1 VTNFRHLLFVPALA
15 LLCSGAAAT
24 PEGAELSGAD
34 ARATVA
40 GFIEAVSSYSAE
52 FTQELRNEAGELL
65 DEERGNFWLQRP
77 GKFRWEYT
85 APSERLIVANT
96 ERVWLYD
103 AELDQATVRSA
114 ASALQQSPAAL
125 LVGDLSALDNY
136 KLAAV
141 TLDGYTVV
149 TLRPVTAGGDFRYV
163 ELYFEADT
171 LVQLDLFDSFS
182 QQTTIRFTQTVSN
195 PQLDAGLFDFIVPEG
210 VDVIDQTLP
219 ADNQAL

>member
-1 VTNFRHLLFVPALA
+1 VTYFRHLLFAPVLVI
-15 LLCSGAAAT
+15 LCSGVVAA
-24 PEGAELSGAD
+24 PEETELSAAD

-52 FTQELRNEAGELL
+52 FTQELRNDAGELL

-85 APSERLIVANT
+85 EPSERLIVANT

-103 AELDQATVRSA
+103 VELDQATVRSA
-114 ASALQQSPAAL
+114 AGALQQSPAAL

-136 KLAAV
+136 QVAAV

-149 TLRPVTAGGDFRYV
+149 TLRPVTGGGDFKYV
-163 ELYFEADT
+163 ELYFNADN
-171 LVQLDLFDSFS
+171 LAQLDLYDSFH
-182 QQTTIRFTQTVSN
+182 QHTTVRFNNAVSN
-195 PQLDAGLFDFIVPEG
+195 PKLDAALFDFKVPDG
-210 VDVIDQTLP
+210 VDVIDQTMP
-219 ADNQAL
+219 AANQAH